1 MQRFIDS
8 AKGDLSL
15 YERALSEVPTVV
27 RRGTVNAVRGL
38 AIFSSG
44 PSLPVGAVCRIETDQ
59 SEVNA
64 QVVAFGKDGLVLI
77 PLEKGTVENEGSVIA
92 ERLDAEVNVGFD
104 AIGRVLDGT
113 GSPLDGRISP
123 VLNERWPFAGRKI
136 NTAKKKHVAQALDV
150 GTRSINA
157 FLSIGRGQ
165 KVGIFSGSG
174 VGKSVLLGMM
184 ARHTEADIVICALIG
199 ERSREVREF
208 LDRIIGERLKKA
220 VIIAAPQSDP
230 APLKVRAA
238 LLAACY
244 AEYFRDQ
251 GLNILVLFDS
261 LTRLCM
267 AQREIAISFGE
278 PPQSRGYPSSA
289 FTLLSNLLD
298 RVGNSELD
306 GTLTGIFTVLVEGDD
321 LTEPVADAARSMLDG
336 HIVLNRSIAEKGLYP
351 AVDILASISRCM
363 PDLVDR
369 RHLEAA
375 STIRRLVSIYRDSED
390 LIRVGAY
397 QKGSDPELDL
407 AIALRGDVESLIR
420 QGLDEK
426 AAFAESVAAL
436 FRVANKA
443 AGDA

>member
-1 MQRFIDS
+1 MQRFIES
-8 AKGDLSL
+8 ARNELPI
-15 YERALSEVPTVV
+15 YARAISEAPTIV
-27 RRGTVNAVRGL
+27 RRGTVDAVRGL
-38 AIFSSG
+38 AIFASG
-44 PSLPVGAVCRIETDQ
+44 PNLPVGAVCRIETEQ
-59 SEVNA
+59 SEMNA
-64 QVVAFGKDGLVLI
+64 QVVAFGKGGIVLI
-77 PLEKGTVENEGSVIA
+77 PLEKGTVELESSVIA
-92 ERLDAEVNVGFD
+92 ERFDAEVNVGFD

-123 VLNERWPFAGRKI
+123 MLNEQWPFLGRKI
-136 NTAKKKHVAQALDV
+136 NTAKKKHVSQVLDV

-165 KVGIFSGSG
+165 KVGLFSGSG
-174 VGKSVLLGMM
+174 VGKSVLLGMI
-184 ARHTEADIVICALIG
+184 ARHTEADVVVCALVG

-208 LDRIIGERLKKA
+208 LDRIIGERIKKA
-220 VIIAAPQSDP
+220 VVIVAPQSDP

-238 LLAACY
+238 LLATCY

-251 GLNILVLFDS
+251 GLNVLVLFDS

-289 FTLLSNLLD
+289 FSLLCNLLD

-363 PDLVDR
+363 PDLVDK

-375 STIRRLVSIYRDSED
+375 SRIRRLASIYRDSED

-397 QKGSDPELDL
+397 QKGSDPDLDL
-407 AIALRGDVESLIR
+407 AISLKGDIDSLIR

-426 AAFAESVAAL
+426 VTFSESIAAL
-436 FRVANKA
+436 FRVANKSM
-443 AGDA
+443 GGT